1 MRLRVLNRSSPAIAL
16 LLCSSPIMALHL
28 PPSKRPPPPPPPS
41 ELQRW
46 AGHLE
51 LALENRLDLLTG
63 ESTGYDALKAM
74 LDAVSEARKEMGW

>member
-1 MRLRVLNRSSPAIAL
+1 
-16 LLCSSPIMALHL
+16 MALHL